1 MRRGWVFCAVC
12 VFYVVLYASSS
23 WGRSAGS
30 ASVYLLK
37 YTKAEDGQSRGER
50 PLETPGLN
58 PLAAAEGHGQVQ
70 AAGS

>member
-1 MRRGWVFCAVC
+1 MGILCGLC
-12 VFYVVLYASSS
+12 VLCGPLCVEFL
-23 WGRSAGS
+23 GRSAGS

-58 PLAAAEGHGQVQ
+58 PLATSEGHGQVLNEHRV
-70 AAGS
+70 